1 MFIELVDV
9 LRCPRAHEKI
19 WLVLAAR
26 RVDDRDVMEGTLG
39 CPVCKAEYP
48 IVDGVAHFDGG
59 TPRLTAAAA
68 APPED
73 DALRLAALLDLA
85 DPRGFAVLVGQT
97 AAYGPLIATMTDVQL
112 LLVDPPAGIRMGL
125 GLSGLT
131 TPPNAAMFPLAAGSA
146 RAVALDSS
154 AGSEQVH
161 AAVDLL
167 RAGGR
172 LVAPASID
180 VPEGLTELARD
191 EQVFVA
197 ERAAASTVVQLSR
210 KR

>member
-48 IVDGVAHFDGG
+48 IVEGVAHFDGG
-59 TPRLTAAAA
+59 TPRLTATVP
-68 APPED
+68 APAEE

-85 DPRGFAVLVGQT
+85 DPRGFAVLVGET

-131 TPPNAAMFPLAAGSA
+131 MPRGAALFPLASGSA

-154 AGSEQVH
+154 AGPEEVD
-161 AAVDLL
+161 AAVDAL
-167 RAGGR
+167 RGGGR
-172 LVAPASID
+172 LVAPRSLQLPD
-180 VPEGLTELARD
+180 GLTELARD
-191 EQVFVA
+191 DQVWVA
-197 ERAAASTVVQLSR
+197 ERAAASPVVQLSR

>member
-48 IVDGVAHFDGG
+48 IVEGVAHFDGG
-59 TPRLTAAAA
+59 TPRLTAAVPVPA
-68 APPED
+68 EE

-85 DPRGFAVLVGQT
+85 DPRGFAVLVGET

-131 TPPNAAMFPLAAGSA
+131 MPRGAALFPLASGSA
-146 RAVALDSS
+146 RAVALDSR
-154 AGSEQVH
+154 AGPEEVD
-161 AAVDLL
+161 AAVDAL
-167 RAGGR
+167 RGGGR
-172 LVAPASID
+172 LVAPTSLQLPD
-180 VPEGLTELARD
+180 GLTELARD
-191 EQVFVA
+191 DQVWVA
-197 ERAAASTVVQLSR
+197 ERAAASPVVQLSR

>member
-9 LRCPRAHEKI
+9 LRCPRDHDKI

-48 IVDGVAHFDGG
+48 IVDGVARFDGG
-59 TPRLTAAAA
+59 TQRLTATG
-68 APPED
+68 APPAEE
-73 DALRLAALLDLA
+73 DALRLAALLDLT
-85 DPRGFAVLVGQT
+85 DPRGFAVLVGGM

-112 LLVDPPAGIRMGL
+112 LLVDPPAGIHMGL

-131 TPPNAAMFPLAAGSA
+131 TPCGAAMFPLASGSA
-146 RAVALDSS
+146 RAIALDAN
-154 AGSEQVH
+154 AGPEQVD
-161 AAVDLL
+161 AAVEVL
-167 RAGGR
+167 RGGGR
-172 LVAPASID
+172 LVAPASLQL
-180 VPEGLTELARD
+180 PEGLAELARD
-191 EQVFVA
+191 DQVWVA
-197 ERAAASTVVQLSR
+197 ERAATSPVVQLSR